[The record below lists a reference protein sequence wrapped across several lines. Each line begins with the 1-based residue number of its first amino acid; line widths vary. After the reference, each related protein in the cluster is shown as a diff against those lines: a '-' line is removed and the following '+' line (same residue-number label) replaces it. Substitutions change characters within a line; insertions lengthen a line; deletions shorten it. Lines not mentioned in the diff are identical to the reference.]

1 MLRSAVED
9 LIIMCQR
16 RLNDSVIILSDLFA
30 AFKALLEILLSRGF
44 EYLLA
49 VLLPLL
55 ETAKADAQ
63 LVRILSL
70 RQPQF
75 RSDCLDLLTLAVSQ
89 KEIVVIQKSFD
100 WNLEKLRDFLH
111 VLRRIEAFSIFFI
124 VDIGTPVYPGVVC
137 NISLTQTFLVT

>member
-16 RLNDSVIILSDLFA
+16 RLNDSIIILSDLFA
-30 AFKALLEILLSRGF
+30 AFKALLEIFLPRGF

-49 VLLPLL
+49 VLFPLL
-55 ETAKADAQ
+55 EIAKADAQ

-75 RSDCLDLLTLAVSQ
+75 RSDRLDLLTLTISQ
-89 KEIVVIQKSFD
+89 K
-100 WNLEKLRDFLH
+100 
-111 VLRRIEAFSIFFI
+111 
-124 VDIGTPVYPGVVC
+124 
-137 NISLTQTFLVT
+137 